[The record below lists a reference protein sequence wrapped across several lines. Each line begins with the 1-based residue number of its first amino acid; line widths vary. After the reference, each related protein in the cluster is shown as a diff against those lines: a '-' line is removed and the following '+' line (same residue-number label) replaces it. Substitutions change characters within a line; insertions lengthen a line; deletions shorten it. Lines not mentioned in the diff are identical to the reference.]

1 MNLNLLIL
9 EGYGLY
15 VWPAYVFTF
24 IICFILYLKTKKE
37 FQKQEK
43 LFLKEFKQPQII
55 GIRPIKQK
63 EDRDKEKVLSG
74 SSIF

>member
-9 EGYGLY
+9 DGYGLY
-15 VWPAYVFTF
+15 VWPAYIFTF

-55 GIRPIKQK
+55 GIGPIKQK
-63 EDRDKEKVLSG
+63 EDRDKEKVLSD
-74 SSIF
+74 SLIF

>member
-9 EGYGLY
+9 DGYGLY
-15 VWPAYVFTF
+15 VWPAYIFTF

-55 GIRPIKQK
+55 GIGPIKK
-63 EDRDKEKVLSG
+63 EEDRDKEKVLSG